1 MTVFNDAT
9 RDLLDGTNF
18 ATVATLDERSGAPQ
32 TSVVWVVR
40 DGDDVLFSTLAGRQ
54 KARNLE
60 RDPRLSLTVI
70 DQANP
75 YRTVEIRG
83 TAVVTEEDALA
94 VQDAVSQKYLGQ
106 ASPPDQTGDVRVTV
120 RITPTRVIGFSV

>member
-1 MTVFNDAT
+1 MTVLNDAT
-9 RDLLDGTNF
+9 RELLDGTNF

-40 DGDDVLFSTLAGRQ
+40 DGDDVIFSTLAGRQ
-54 KARNLE
+54 KSRNLE

-106 ASPPDQTGDVRVTV
+106 ASPPDQPGDIRVAV
-120 RITPTRVIGFSV
+120 RITPTKVIGFSV

>member
-1 MTVFNDAT
+1 MTVFNHAT
-9 RDLLDGTNF
+9 RELLDGTNF
-18 ATVATLDERSGAPQ
+18 ATVATLDAHSGAPQ

-40 DGDDVLFSTLAGRQ
+40 DGDDVLFSTLTGRQ

-60 RDPRLSLTVI
+60 QDPRISLTVI

-83 TAVVTEEDALA
+83 SAVLTEDDALA

-106 ASPPDQTGDVRVTV
+106 ASPPDQPDDVRVAV
-120 RITPTRVIGFSV
+120 RITPAKVISFSV